1 MSDIASYLVI
11 VTGFHIRLEVP
22 LQLDILENVLDR
34 SSVISSTG
42 VSRTQLNIYDGAFSQ
57 KQLTAERN

>member
-1 MSDIASYLVI
+1 MI

-42 VSRTQLNIYDGAFSQ
+42 VSRTQSNIYDGAFSQ